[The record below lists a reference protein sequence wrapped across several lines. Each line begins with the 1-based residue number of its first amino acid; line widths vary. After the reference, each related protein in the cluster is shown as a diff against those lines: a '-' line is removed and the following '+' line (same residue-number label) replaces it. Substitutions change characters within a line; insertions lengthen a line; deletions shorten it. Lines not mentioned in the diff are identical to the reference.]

1 MQLPAGFPLSF
12 VWPELLWSLLA
23 LPLLVGLYVV
33 LLRRRKRTALRYA
46 SLAMVKEA
54 VGKHRSWRQHVPP
67 LLFLLALALL
77 LVSLARPQAK
87 LSLPSQQQTVILA
100 MDVSGSMRA
109 TDVEPSRLEAAQAA
123 ARGFVEAQPAHTRI
137 GVVAFAGTA
146 LLVQTPT
153 RSREDVIDAID
164 RFQLQRGT
172 ATGSGLLVSLAT
184 LFPDDG
190 LTLEGL
196 QAAGEGKG
204 ARPLSSREQDRE
216 SSRDPDKR
224 ADKPAD
230 VTPVPPGSYSQAL
243 IILLTDGQRTTGP
256 DPLMVAKMAADRGVR
271 VYTVGVGTKE
281 GGVIAF
287 EGWSVHVKLD
297 EETLKTIST
306 MTQGEYFYA
315 GTATDLKKVYQT
327 LNTRIVMETRQT
339 EVTAFAAAAA
349 LVLLVLSAGLSV
361 LWFHRVI

>member
-1 MQLPAGFPLSF
+1 MHLPAGFPLTF
-12 VWPELLWSLLA
+12 VWPELLWTLLG
-23 LPLLVGLYVV
+23 LPLLVVLYVL

-54 VGKHRSWRQHVPP
+54 VGKGRAWRQHVPP
-67 LLFLLALALL
+67 VLFLLALALL
-77 LVSLARPQAK
+77 LASLARPQAK

-123 ARGFVEAQPAHTRI
+123 ARSFVEDQPPHTRI

-153 RSREDVIDAID
+153 RSREDVIEAIN

-190 LTLEGL
+190 LTLEAL
-196 QAAGEGKG
+196 QASGNGNGG
-204 ARPLSSREQDRE
+204 ARPLSPREQDRDAP
-216 SSRDPDKR
+216 RAPDKM
-224 ADKPAD
+224 AEVK
-230 VTPVPPGSYSQAL
+230 PVPPGSYSQAL

-315 GTATDLKKVYQT
+315 GTATDLKKVYET

-339 EVTAFAAAAA
+339 EITAFAAAAA
-349 LVLLVLSAGLSV
+349 VLLLLLSAGLSV
-361 LWFHRVI
+361 LWFHRVV